1 MFPCVIAEYNM
12 GTNSGEYELNHE
24 CACILFTNDF
34 CNTLQLLTVLRYVGL
49 GSSIWKLQGQCPK

>member
-24 CACILFTNDF
+24 CACILFTNVF

-49 GSSIWKLQGQCPK
+49 GSSI